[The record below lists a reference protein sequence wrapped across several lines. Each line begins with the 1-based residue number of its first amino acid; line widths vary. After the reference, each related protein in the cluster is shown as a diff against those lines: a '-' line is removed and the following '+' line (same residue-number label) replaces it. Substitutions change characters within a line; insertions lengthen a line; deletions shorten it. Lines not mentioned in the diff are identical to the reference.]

1 MMGELARRG
10 YSRLMC
16 AAGEGRGREG
26 TERASSPKT
35 GKTAP
40 QQSLYMYQS
49 EPAERRVTQKCRH
62 PPVQQLCLAHRA
74 GAAAVHGA
82 RDRAASQPGV
92 GLSPRHRATYAFRS
106 WCFTSSHFGS
116 QLTLRRLVSYSLTAS
131 RSMAYSTRQSLQFT
145 LCLRWQTG
153 GSLTCRAV
161 GRWAEGAPALAWVG
175 LTGVLTNRRSRRCP
189 SSPAAEA
196 SSRQRSS
203 RTSP

>member
-1 MMGELARRG
+1 M
-10 YSRLMC
+10 
-16 AAGEGRGREG
+16 
-26 TERASSPKT
+26 ERASSPKT

-74 GAAAVHGA
+74 GEAAVHGA

-116 QLTLRRLVSYSLTAS
+116 QFALRLRPAVLYSLMAS
-131 RSMAYSTRQSLQFT
+131 RSMAYSTRFSTKFT

-175 LTGVLTNRRSRRCP
+175 LTGVLTNPRSRRCR
-189 SSPAAEA
+189 SAPAACA
-196 SSRQRSS
+196 SSCQRNS